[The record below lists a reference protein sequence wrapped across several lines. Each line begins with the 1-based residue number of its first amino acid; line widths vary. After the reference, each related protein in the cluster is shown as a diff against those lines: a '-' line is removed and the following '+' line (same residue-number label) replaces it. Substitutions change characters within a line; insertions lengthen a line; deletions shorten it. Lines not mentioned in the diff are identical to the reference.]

1 LTIHRSMI
9 PLKERNKMVFIVSAT
24 YLVLISLVVMLILN
38 IRSRR
43 RAEMGTAKAEERLRR
58 ALDAACEGI
67 WDWDMG
73 SGEAFISPYCYEML
87 GYEPEEM
94 PAHHRSLLRLLHPD
108 DSETVKQ
115 LLNEYLTCKRE
126 QGESALRILS
136 KTGEYRWIRLKGKII
151 ERDSGGLPLRMTGT
165 AVDVTDQKQA
175 EILIESLSRFP
186 DESPSPILR
195 VANDGSITYANRA
208 SDPWLTAWKCQT
220 GSVLP
225 DHLRALVLDS
235 LASGS
240 KTQTEIAVGDMTFSL
255 EIMPFRGGRY
265 ADIYGLDISRR
276 KLSEAAL
283 KASEDRYRIIA
294 DNTYDWEFWLSPEG
308 QYLYTSPSC
317 ERITGYTAEEFAA
330 EPDLMTKIVHPDD
343 QFLYSDHLQRRVHD
357 PNMDEIH
364 FRIIHRDGTERW
376 LGHLCVPISDSSGRY
391 LGIRGS
397 NRDITERKR
406 SEEELKLRNILLAAH
421 QEASL
426 DGILIVDDQG
436 KILRYNKRFMDMC
449 VMAGILSESIND
461 QTLLE
466 KALDQISN
474 PQQFLERMNF
484 LYEHRNEVG
493 QDQIELKDG
502 RTLERYSAPIFGDD
516 GKYYGRVWCFRD
528 ITARNQAERALRE
541 SRELYENLAD
551 KSLAGVYV
559 VQDGKFKFIN
569 SKGASF
575 SGYLPEEIVEQD
587 SAMLI
592 HPEDR
597 DHVQR
602 NAKKMLLG
610 EQMSPYEFRIV
621 TKQGDHRWVM
631 GMVTPIQYSGRP
643 AILGNTMDI
652 TEQKKSEED
661 KRNLE
666 KQLRQAQKMEAIGT
680 MASGIA
686 HDFNN
691 ILGAIS
697 GYTEMAMEE
706 AGTENSL
713 YNYLEQI
720 FRGSKRAIDLVR
732 QILAFSRQTEQELRP
747 ISFDRITK
755 ETLKLMRATL
765 PSTIRIVHHLEC
777 DHDIVLA
784 DPGQIQQV
792 LMNLCTN
799 AADAMRNRGGTLE
812 VNLVSRRIDSRNM
825 LNCVSLPPGFYLE
838 LSVKDDGEGIPPDI
852 IDRVFDPFFTTKNT
866 GTGMGLSVVHGII
879 KNHGGEIT
887 VESERGRGSLF
898 KVYLPSLEVDSRP
911 LEQDLNAEL
920 PKGRERILFVDDE
933 EILVKLGQVM
943 LAKLGYQVDGQNNS
957 EKALEMFKAEPG
969 RYDLVITDMT
979 MPGMTGVELA
989 RELLSI
995 RPNLPVILCTGFHDS
1010 ITPVKAKQLGFREFV
1025 LKPILMQQIAGII
1038 RRILDQPGQQKE
1050 SITWQSF

>member
-1 LTIHRSMI
+1 MV
-9 PLKERNKMVFIVSAT
+9 PLKEHNKMVFIVSTT
-24 YLVLISLVVMLILN
+24 YLVLICLVVMLIMN

-43 RAEMGTAKAEERLRR
+43 KAEIDTEKAEERLRR
-58 ALDAACEGI
+58 ALDGACEGI
-67 WDWDMG
+67 WDWDMRN
-73 SGEAFISPYCYEML
+73 GEAFISPYCYTML
-87 GYEPEEM
+87 GYEPGDM
-94 PAHHRSLLRLLHPD
+94 PAHYDSFLKLLHPD
-108 DSETVKQ
+108 DNVTIKQ
-115 LLNEYLTCKRE
+115 LVSEYMAGKRDTD
-126 QGESALRILS
+126 ESALRILS
-136 KTGEYRWIRLKGKII
+136 KTGEYRWIKLKGRVV
-151 ERDSGGLPLRMTGT
+151 ERDAGGSPCRMAGT
-165 AVDVTDQKQA
+165 AVDITEPKQA
-175 EILIESLSRFP
+175 AMLIESLSRFP
-186 DESPSPILR
+186 DESPNPILR
-195 VANDGSITYANRA
+195 IAKDGSIIYANKA

-220 GSVLP
+220 GSFLP
-225 DHLRALVLDS
+225 DHLRILVLDS
-235 LASGS
+235 LTTGS
-240 KTQTEIAVGDMTFSL
+240 KTQTEITVGDMTFSL
-255 EIMPFRGGRY
+255 EIMPFRGGQY

-317 ERITGYTAEEFAA
+317 ERITGYKAEEFARD
-330 EPDLMTKIVHPDD
+330 PDLMVNIVHPED
-343 QFLYSDHLQRRVHD
+343 QSLYCEHLQSLANESHG
-357 PNMDEIH
+357 DEIH
-364 FRIIHRDGTERW
+364 FRIIHRDGTIRW
-376 LGHLCVPISDSSGRY
+376 LGHLCTPISDSGGRY

-406 SEEELKLRNILLAAH
+406 SEEELKLRNILLAAQ

-426 DGILIVDDQG
+426 DGIVIVDDQG
-436 KILRYNKRFMDMC
+436 NILRYNKRFSEMC
-449 VMAGILSESIND
+449 GTAGIEIELLDD

-466 KALDQISN
+466 VALDRVAN
-474 PQQFLERMNF
+474 PQQFLDRLNF
-484 LYEHRNEVG
+484 LYEHRDEIG
-493 QDQIELKDG
+493 QDQIDLKDG
-502 RTLERYSAPIFGDD
+502 RTFERYSAPILGTD
-516 GKYYGRVWCFRD
+516 GKYYGRIWYFRD
-528 ITARNQAERALRE
+528 MTARNQAERALRE

-575 SGYLPEEIVEQD
+575 SGYLPEEIINQD

-621 TKQGDHRWVM
+621 TKQGDHRWVI
-631 GMVTPIQYSGRP
+631 GMVTAIQHSGRP

-765 PSTIRIVHHLEC
+765 PSTIRIIHHLEC

-799 AADAMRNRGGTLE
+799 AADAMSNRSGTLE
-812 VNLVSRRIDSRNM
+812 VNLVSRRIDSQNTVS
-825 LNCVSLPPGFYLE
+825 CVSLPPGSYLE
-838 LSVKDDGEGIPPDI
+838 LSVKDDGEGIPPEI

-887 VESERGRGSLF
+887 VESEWGRGSIF
-898 KVYLPSLEVDSRP
+898 RVYLPSLEVDFRP
-911 LEQDLNAEL
+911 LEQDQNAEL
-920 PKGRERILFVDDE
+920 PKGRERILFV
-933 EILVKLGQVM
+933 
-943 LAKLGYQVDGQNNS
+943 
-957 EKALEMFKAEPG
+957 EKSL
-969 RYDLVITDMT
+969 
-979 MPGMTGVELA
+979 
-989 RELLSI
+989 
-995 RPNLPVILCTGFHDS
+995 
-1010 ITPVKAKQLGFREFV
+1010 
-1025 LKPILMQQIAGII
+1025 
-1038 RRILDQPGQQKE
+1038 
-1050 SITWQSF
+1050 